1 MRGGLVVKR
10 ILLLSLLLPTIALAA
25 EKNPLKDPLRPLK
38 SQNSAVSSVV
48 KKPAESQLDW
58 RLGAVL
64 VAADRAVAMINGQ
77 ALQVGDRLHGYQVK
91 QIEPGSVLLT
101 KGQKKL
107 VLRRSGTGLKK
118 ASVLEAGEGS
128 QP

>member
-1 MRGGLVVKR
+1 VVKR

-38 SQNSAVSSVV
+38 SQGSAASSVA
-48 KKPAESQLDW
+48 KKPVELQPDW

-64 VAADRAVAMINGQ
+64 VAADRAVAIINGQ

-91 QIEPGSVLLT
+91 QIEPGRVLLK

-118 ASVLEAGEGS
+118 ASVLEAEEGS